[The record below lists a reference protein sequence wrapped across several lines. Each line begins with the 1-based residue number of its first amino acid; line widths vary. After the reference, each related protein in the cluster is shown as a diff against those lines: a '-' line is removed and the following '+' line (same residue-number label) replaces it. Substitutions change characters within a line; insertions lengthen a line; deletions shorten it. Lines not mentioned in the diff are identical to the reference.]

1 MIIPIMTIAKKLF
14 SKVEWSIQNQD
25 AQSISK
31 MLVPFT
37 SVLEFSTEKN
47 SRLPDEPIEKGSW
60 ANYNRVFESV
70 TLNMR
75 IAYEGTNAA
84 LTIYLLDLKNI
95 MELNQ
100 RLTIITPS
108 GTYKNMLLESF
119 DYRRDVNA
127 GNGVLFVDLRIKEI
141 REVPS
146 FTTTKA
152 VEEPVEEEDT
162 EDGSCA
168 DEEEQGEAQGEPATE
183 AEEAAAE
190 EGGGPKRSILKDVLG

>member
-1 MIIPIMTIAKKLF
+1 
-14 SKVEWSIQNQD
+14 
-25 AQSISK
+25 
-31 MLVPFT
+31 MLAGF
-37 SVLEFSTEKN
+37 
-47 SRLPDEPIEKGSW
+47 W
-60 ANYNRVFESV
+60 
-70 TLNMR
+70 
-75 IAYEGTNAA
+75 

-146 FTTTKA
+146 FTTTKS

-190 EGGGPKRSILKDVLG
+190 EEGGRGRSILRNAKDWALGRG